1 MTKTWIVGGALVLV
15 AVFLTVWWYSP
26 RVYETP
32 MAPEGQFPL
41 EEQPQV
47 QWPGVIKSL
56 PYSPMNGN
64 TDQDLL
70 LDNGETVDEKRICG
84 RRLYDENS

>member
-15 AVFLTVWWYSP
+15 AVFLSVWWYSP

-32 MAPEGQFPL
+32 IAPEGQFPL

-47 QWPGVIKSL
+47 QSPGVVKTLS
-56 PYSPMNGN
+56 YAPMNGQ
-64 TDQDLL
+64 TEQDLL
-70 LDNGETVDEKRICG
+70 DGSDSLDEKRICG
-84 RRLYDENS
+84 RRLYENEQ